1 MANTR
6 TEGRLTDTTT
16 RTRFEASA
24 EDPAAGAHARLCQSD
39 ADAPDRAELEAFV
52 QAAFGRRHGATVRS
66 FMPTLLGLRDGSG
79 RLRCVAGFRP
89 AASGPLYLE
98 HYLDRPVELELAAR
112 VGGPVERSRLVEVGH
127 LAGGNCRA
135 AVRMVALL
143 PRHLLRAGHEWI
155 VFTATSAVHG
165 ILTAM
170 GAPLVELAR
179 ADAGRVAAT
188 ADDWGAY
195 YHNDP
200 RVFAGYLPDGL
211 GLWRAAARE
220 ARRAFS
226 T

>member
-1 MANTR
+1 MVR
-6 TEGRLTDTTT
+6 TEARLTDSIT
-16 RTRFEASA
+16 RKELEASSR
-24 EDPAAGAHARLCQSD
+24 DAAVDVPARLWQCD
-39 ADAPDRAELEAFV
+39 PDAPDRAEFEAFV
-52 QAAFGRRHGATVRS
+52 QAAFGRRHGATVRN
-66 FMPTLLGLRDGSG
+66 FMPTLLGLRDANG
-79 RLRCVAGFRP
+79 RLRCVAGYRP
-89 AASGPLYLE
+89 AAAGPLYLE
-98 HYLDRPVELELAAR
+98 HYLDRPVEQELSAR
-112 VGGPVERSRLVEVGH
+112 LGDQVERSRLVEVGH

-195 YHNDP
+195 YQDDP
-200 RVFAGYLPDGL
+200 KVFAGYLSDGL

-220 ARRAFS
+220 ARRALR